1 MNRDDI
7 QQQVADLVA
16 RELQWTGPLPE
27 GDLSQHLDSVQR
39 LTLVVAIEDHFGLS
53 FTPEDDQAVQTLDQV
68 VDTIVHRLQVA
79 DRG

>member
-16 RELQWTGPLPE
+16 RELQWSGPLPQ
-27 GDLSQHLDSVQR
+27 GDLSEHLDSVQR
-39 LTLVVAIEDHFGLS
+39 LTLVVAIEDHFGLC
-53 FTPEDDQAVQTLDQV
+53 FTPDDDQAVQTLDQV
-68 VDTIVHRLQVA
+68 VDTILSRLPGA